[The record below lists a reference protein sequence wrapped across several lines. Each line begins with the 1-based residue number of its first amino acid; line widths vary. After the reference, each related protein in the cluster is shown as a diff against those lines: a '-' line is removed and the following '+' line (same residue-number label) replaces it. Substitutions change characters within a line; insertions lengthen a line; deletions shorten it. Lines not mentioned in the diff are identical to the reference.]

1 MSTNKIFSPER
12 TDMAVDPKMLLNIS
26 LFEDMDGDEIGKLS
40 RLMHHTKLQ
49 EGEIMTQKGEGAHS
63 FYIILN
69 GNYMVSFDDG
79 RAFTLHEKG
88 QIIGWSSIVSPFK
101 YTGTA
106 VALTRG
112 EALSMSSED
121 FRVLLQED
129 ARISEK
135 MMLKISAIVSQR
147 MPYITGIK
155 SSLGL

>member
-1 MSTNKIFSPER
+1 
-12 TDMAVDPKMLLNIS
+12 MAVDSKALHDIP
-26 LFEDMDGDEIGKLS
+26 LFEDMDEDALEKIS
-40 RLMHHTKLQ
+40 QLMHHIIIQ
-49 EGEIMTQKGEGAHS
+49 EGEVLTQKGEGAHS
-63 FYIILN
+63 FYVILT

-88 QIIGWSSIVSPFK
+88 QIIGWSSIVTPFK

-135 MMLKISAIVSQR
+135 LMLKISAIISQR
-147 MPYITGIK
+147 MPYVTGTK

>member
-1 MSTNKIFSPER
+1 
-12 TDMAVDPKMLLNIS
+12 MAVEPNTLRNIS
-26 LFEDMDGDEIGKLS
+26 LFEDMDEEALLKISK
-40 RLMHHTKLQ
+40 LMHRITIQ
-49 EGEIMTQKGEGAHS
+49 EGEVLTQKGEGAHS
-63 FYIILN
+63 FYVILS
-69 GNYMVSFDDG
+69 GNYMVSFDND

-88 QIIGWSSIVSPFK
+88 QIIGWSSIVTPFK

-121 FRVLLQED
+121 FRQLLQED

-135 MMLKISAIVSQR
+135 MMLKISAIISQR
-147 MPYITGIK
+147 MPYVTGTK

>member
-1 MSTNKIFSPER
+1 MAIESKVLH
-12 TDMAVDPKMLLNIS
+12 DMP
-26 LFEDMDGDEIGKLS
+26 LFEDMDEDALHKIS
-40 RLMHHTKLQ
+40 QLMNYTMVQ
-49 EGEIMTQKGEGAHS
+49 EGEVLTQKGEAAQS
-63 FYIILN
+63 FYVILT

-112 EALSMSSED
+112 EVFSMSSED
-121 FRVLLQED
+121 FRLLLQED

-135 MMLKISAIVSQR
+135 LMLKISAIISQR
-147 MPYITGIK
+147 MPYVTGTK

>member
-1 MSTNKIFSPER
+1 MAIESKVLH
-12 TDMAVDPKMLLNIS
+12 DMP
-26 LFEDMDGDEIGKLS
+26 LFEDMDEDALHKIS
-40 RLMHHTKLQ
+40 QLMNYTMVQ
-49 EGEIMTQKGEGAHS
+49 EGEVLTQKGEGAQS
-63 FYIILN
+63 FYVILT

-112 EALSMSSED
+112 EVFSMSSED
-121 FRVLLQED
+121 FRLLLQED

-135 MMLKISAIVSQR
+135 LMLKISAIISQR
-147 MPYITGIK
+147 MPYVTGTK

>member
-1 MSTNKIFSPER
+1 MAIESKVLH
-12 TDMAVDPKMLLNIS
+12 DMP
-26 LFEDMDGDEIGKLS
+26 LFEDMDEDVLHKIS
-40 RLMHHTKLQ
+40 QLMNYTMVQ
-49 EGEIMTQKGEGAHS
+49 EGEVLTQKGEGAQS
-63 FYIILN
+63 FYVILT

-112 EALSMSSED
+112 EVFSMSSED
-121 FRVLLQED
+121 FRLLLQED

-135 MMLKISAIVSQR
+135 LMLKISAIISQR
-147 MPYITGIK
+147 MPYVTGTK

>member
-1 MSTNKIFSPER
+1 
-12 TDMAVDPKMLLNIS
+12 MAVDPKALQDIP
-26 LFEDMDGDEIGKLS
+26 LFEDMDEDALLKIS
-40 RLMHHTKLQ
+40 QLMNQSTAH
-49 EGEIMTQKGEGAHS
+49 EGEVLTQKGEGAHS
-63 FYIILN
+63 FYVILA

-79 RAFTLHEKG
+79 RAFTLHDKG
-88 QIIGWSSIVSPFK
+88 QIIGWSSIVTPFK

-112 EALSMSSED
+112 EVLSMSSED

-135 MMLKISAIVSQR
+135 LMLKISAIISQR
-147 MPYITGIK
+147 MPYITGTK

>member
-1 MSTNKIFSPER
+1 
-12 TDMAVDPKMLLNIS
+12 MAVDSKMLQDIS
-26 LFEDMDGDEIGKLS
+26 LFEDMDGEELGKISL
-40 RLMHHTKLQ
+40 LMHHIKIQ
-49 EGEIMTQKGEGAHS
+49 EGEVLTQKGEGAHS
-63 FYIILN
+63 FYVILN

-121 FRVLLQED
+121 FRLLLQDD

-135 MMLKISAIVSQR
+135 MMLKISAIISQR
-147 MPYITGIK
+147 MPYITGTK

>member
-1 MSTNKIFSPER
+1 
-12 TDMAVDPKMLLNIS
+12 MAVEPKVLYGIP
-26 LFEDMDGDEIGKLS
+26 LFEDMDEETLHKIS
-40 RLMHHTKLQ
+40 QLMHHTIIQ
-49 EGEIMTQKGEGAHS
+49 EAEVLTQKGEGAHS
-63 FYIILN
+63 FYIILS
-69 GNYMVSFDDG
+69 GNYMVSFDQG

-88 QIIGWSSIVSPFK
+88 QIIGWSSIVTPFK

-135 MMLKISAIVSQR
+135 LMLKISAIISER
-147 MPYITGIK
+147 MPYVTGTT